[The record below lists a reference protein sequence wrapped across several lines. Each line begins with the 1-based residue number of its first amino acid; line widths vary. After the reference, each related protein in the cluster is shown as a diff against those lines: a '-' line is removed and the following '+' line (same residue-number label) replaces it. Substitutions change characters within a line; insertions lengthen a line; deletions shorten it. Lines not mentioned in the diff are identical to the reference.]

1 MLREFGF
8 DYGLKPRLMLV
19 ADISFPEY
27 FQKAK
32 CVAVAFVHCPDSK
45 GNLITTELGFLCEV
59 EEYAEKLM
67 DCLMQWVID
76 SGDDGDAVEMEFIEL
91 LNGEYMLA
99 FAPNVDRFLKRM
111 LTPVMIDR
119 VDPLLTM
126 VTQSK
131 SGMRVGENYLLF
143 KSQYVRGRRIPVRIF
158 IGKDGKIQKPGERYF
173 VKTEFK
179 FSKEG
184 ELPHDSIGRTLLA
197 KKDNPFNPKN
207 LKRKGPVD
215 MAPIEKRRMEELNY
229 FFPLLLDRIE
239 RENWLEAVISS
250 MPPHIS
256 RPEMIQAI
264 CNIVLLER
272 LKQNN
277 PQGIKTNGIG
287 YDMDLLQYL
296 LQQVESFGSYFP
308 PPELF
313 TKALIKRQAKLDKK
327 YLTEYLQK
335 I

>member
-119 VDPLLTM
+119 VDTFLNM

-131 SGMRVGENYLLF
+131 SCMRVG
-143 KSQYVRGRRIPVRIF
+143 
-158 IGKDGKIQKPGERYF
+158 
-173 VKTEFK
+173 
-179 FSKEG
+179 
-184 ELPHDSIGRTLLA
+184 
-197 KKDNPFNPKN
+197 
-207 LKRKGPVD
+207 
-215 MAPIEKRRMEELNY
+215 
-229 FFPLLLDRIE
+229 
-239 RENWLEAVISS
+239 
-250 MPPHIS
+250 
-256 RPEMIQAI
+256 
-264 CNIVLLER
+264 
-272 LKQNN
+272 
-277 PQGIKTNGIG
+277 
-287 YDMDLLQYL
+287 
-296 LQQVESFGSYFP
+296 
-308 PPELF
+308 
-313 TKALIKRQAKLDKK
+313 
-327 YLTEYLQK
+327 
-335 I
+335 